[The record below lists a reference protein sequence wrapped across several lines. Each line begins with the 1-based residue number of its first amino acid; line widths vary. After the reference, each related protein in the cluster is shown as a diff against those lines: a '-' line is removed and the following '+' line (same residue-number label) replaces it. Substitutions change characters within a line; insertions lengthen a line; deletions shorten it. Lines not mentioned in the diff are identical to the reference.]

1 MLLAR
6 GLLTVTAIFGFAF
19 CGLVTSTSAQQSL
32 PATTVQLPTFSQFTI
47 TTTVSVPDRGGAFL
61 GGLNSGASNSS
72 RLGNGPLQTRSL
84 SSTRAATGVSV
95 SATVIDHE
103 EIDRAIL
110 AEAASKQAPMD
121 STAMKAAAISKAVA
135 VESRPTSRSTP
146 YSSDTLPGSVAA
158 IRQRNASAADLEVAE
173 VAGYLAKARQAEAE
187 NKPGV
192 AKIFYQMVAR
202 RDQGEMKRVAD
213 GRLAVLGQVAR

>member
-6 GLLTVTAIFGFAF
+6 GFLTVTAIFAFAF
-19 CGLVTSTSAQQSL
+19 CGLVTSISAQQSL

-72 RLGNGPLQTRSL
+72 RLGNGPLQNRSL

-110 AEAASKQAPMD
+110 AEAASKRGAVD
-121 STAMKAAAISKAVA
+121 TTAVRAAAISKAVEVA
-135 VESRPTSRSTP
+135 SRPTSQRAA
-146 YSSDTLPGSVAA
+146 SSRNALPGSVAA
-158 IRQRNASAADLEVAE
+158 IRQQNASTADLEAAE
-173 VAGYLAKARQAEAE
+173 VAGYLAKGRQAEAE
-187 NKPGV
+187 HKPAV

-202 RDQGEMKRVAD
+202 RDNGPMKKEATE
-213 GRLAVLGQVAR
+213 RLASLTRGN